1 MVYGLFRTVRVED
14 PSVSVTTLDV
24 ECSSGGQT
32 LEAIDSILHTLQQPA
47 PKTHVENEYV
57 ERGGVIWIYRILP
70 NHLINTAETENRQ
83 GAELRVRDIHR
94 AETTIRL
101 QCERLGTID
110 SLQYSEVDTVEL
122 PLPDDCVDVELAAA
136 GLNFKDVAITMGIV
150 PENQHLLGLEGA
162 GIIKRAGPLA
172 SHFSVGQRVLMFEK
186 GTFGNRIIA
195 TKERTYAI
203 PDNMTF
209 EVSSS

>member
-1 MVYGLFRTVRVED
+1 M
-14 PSVSVTTLDV
+14 
-24 ECSSGGQT
+24 
-32 LEAIDSILHTLQQPA
+32 
-47 PKTHVENEYV
+47 
-57 ERGGVIWIYRILP
+57 GGVILICRILP

-83 GAELRVRDIHR
+83 GAELRIRDIYK

-101 QCERLGTID
+101 QYEVLGTID

-122 PLPDDCVDVELAAA
+122 PLPDNCVEVELAPA
-136 GLNFKDVAITMGIV
+136 GLNFKDVAITIGIV

-162 GIIKRAGPLA
+162 GIIRRAGPLA
-172 SHFSVGQRVLMFEK
+172 SHFSVRQRVLIFEK

-195 TKERTYAI
+195 TKERIYAI